1 MLQEW
6 ISWGGSMKWVKT
18 KWPVAG
24 ISLKSVNS
32 GSLLPRVVGDQLPR
46 LEMLMTE
53 WHCSDLEVPLRPRR
67 RLTLFFYPT
76 QPGSMEPMWEKIVS
90 FSLLDATH
98 GFSPPQ
104 RKYPHTH
111 LKKTS
116 LSQWKIGQLDFKI
129 FTFPLLIKK
138 KTKTKFFFFMFL
150 DIFFFQIATSPYL
163 YKIACMRAGTMSI
176 RSFFYL

>member
-32 GSLLPRVVGDQLPR
+32 GSLLPTVVGDQLPR

-67 RLTLFFYPT
+67 RLALFFLSHSAREHGTYVGKDSFFLTSRCYPWFLSPT
-76 QPGSMEPMWEKIVS
+76 EKV
-90 FSLLDATH
+90 
-98 GFSPPQ
+98 P
-104 RKYPHTH
+104 PHTH

-138 KTKTKFFFFMFL
+138 KKQDKIFLFYVSGFFFL
-150 DIFFFQIATSPYL
+150 SDSHIPV
-163 YKIACMRAGTMSI
+163 SI
-176 RSFFYL
+176 QNSLHESRDHVYSLIL